1 MGRVEF
7 IRVMDEVPECEVLIE
22 GYPGIGMVGVIAVRH
37 MVMEFG
43 AEPAFVMKTEDMP
56 TAAIVHDG
64 RVYPSA
70 GLFVSGEEGLAFF
83 YSEQADLRPGIVQEI
98 SESVADLAREVG
110 VETIVCLAGIRAP
123 ELEDEPSLYYAATSE
138 RAAEPFKDVAEP
150 LERGTITGVSGPLL
164 LEGDLRG
171 LEAVCL
177 LVETP
182 GTYPDPRAASKVVEA
197 LNEGLGLDID
207 TSKLE
212 EEAERIAKAVEETME
227 RMRRERV
234 EEEEEEA
241 PTERMFV

>member
-123 ELEDEPSLYYAATSE
+123 EPEDEPSLYYAATSE

>member
-1 MGRVEF
+1 VGRVEF
-7 IRVMDEVPECEVLIE
+7 IRVVDEVPECEVLIE

-43 AEPAFVMKTEDMP
+43 AEPAFLMKTEDMP
-56 TAAIVHDG
+56 TAAIVHEG
-64 RVYPSA
+64 RVYPSS
-70 GLFVSGEEGLAFF
+70 GLFVSGDHGLAFF
-83 YSEQADLRPGIVQEI
+83 YSEQADLRPGVVQEI

-123 ELEDEPSLYYAATSE
+123 ELEGEPGLYYAATSE

-150 LERGTITGVSGPLL
+150 LNRGTITGVSGPLL
-164 LEGDLRG
+164 LEGSLRG
-171 LEAVCL
+171 IDAVCL

-182 GTYPDPRAASKVVEA
+182 GTYPDPRAASRLVEA
-197 LNEGLGLDID
+197 LNEGMGLDID

-212 EEAERIAKAVEETME
+212 EEAERIAKTVEETME
-227 RMRRERV
+227 RLRRGV
-234 EEEEEEA
+234 EEEEEES